1 MRKNNLAYLL
11 NEQCLCLWPSSVY
24 WWATW
29 IRGLH
34 FVTKTWRYRL
44 CKNKNKLEFTLY
56 QDACII
62 ISQTAWYIVVLIQ
75 WNTFFKERFP
85 AYANIKKTL
94 LFGLHYYFGFI
105 VWTLLYP
112 ESVTS
117 ILIDISAFPNDIYPF
132 YNLLLFPSNYPP
144 PPSILTT
151 EKITNSQIHVAW
163 WFDIISQLSL
173 CNLSV
178 NTKLLRCDLR
188 KFRIFFFFKIRN
200 VQKI

>member
-85 AYANIKKTL
+85 AYANIKKKTL

-117 ILIDISAFPNDIYPF
+117 ILVLKLTFLHFLTTST
-132 YNLLLFPSNYPP
+132 LFITCFCFLQITPP
-144 PPSILTT
+144 PPF
-151 EKITNSQIHVAW
+151 W
-163 WFDIISQLSL
+163 QL
-173 CNLSV
+173 
-178 NTKLLRCDLR
+178 KRLRTVR
-188 KFRIFFFFKIRN
+188 YM
-200 VQKI
+200 

>member
-85 AYANIKKTL
+85 AYANIKKKPSSLGSITTL
-94 LFGLHYYFGFI
+94 GSLFEHFYIQNQLLVYLTFLHF
-105 VWTLLYP
+105 
-112 ESVTS
+112 
-117 ILIDISAFPNDIYPF
+117 
-132 YNLLLFPSNYPP
+132 
-144 PPSILTT
+144 LTT
-151 EKITNSQIHVAW
+151 STLFITCFCFLQITPPLH
-163 WFDIISQLSL
+163 FDNWKDYEQSDTCSL
-173 CNLSV
+173 MIWYNKSV
-178 NTKLLRCDLR
+178 V
-188 KFRIFFFFKIRN
+188 IM
-200 VQKI
+200 